1 MKEFVCGHESSIH
14 GVLSGF
20 DRVRFRGTLRA
31 INFAEGL
38 FRYLNFLKILL
49 VAFKAFFDGTTRKL
63 RLATE
68 RLAESTPVGKVVYL
82 SGTRDKQEVVD
93 ELMRKHSIAESFTG
107 LIAVLSC
114 VENCRSFELHKNAK
128 AGKLELQSAF
138 RKCLHYYLYIRH
150 PRFGMMHLR
159 IMSWFPMQVQ
169 ICLNGREWL
178 ARQLDAAGIHYE
190 RRDNAFVW
198 VEDFE
203 RAQALLDE
211 QLKTEWSSTLSGL
224 LRDYHPGLAELQ
236 AELQLRDY
244 YWTAE
249 QTEFATDV
257 AFRSEGE
264 LKPLYRRLVRHA
276 VENLSS
282 ADVMR
287 FLQQKLTKS
296 GEIHPR
302 FQGEVVSDVKTR
314 QEGTRVKHRLG
325 ANSLKMYDKFGTVL
339 RIETT
344 IHQAEGLKVYRPKEN
359 DPQKRYAWQVL
370 RRGVADLHRRCEL
383 SRKANEVYLEALAVV
398 ECPETLGTLAKS
410 VSQSLT
416 KQSRRYRGLNLL
428 QERDGLWLKTINR
441 GEYAIRGLRNRD
453 LRQILFGN
461 GPTSPAARRRQSG
474 QVTRQLQLLRAHG
487 LIQKVPKSHRYKI
500 TAAGRKLATA
510 VSYAED
516 TSLKAF
522 SQAA

>member
-1 MKEFVCGHESSIH
+1 MLSFVRHHEECIH

-20 DRVRFRGTLRA
+20 DRVRFRGTLRG

-38 FRYLNFLKILL
+38 FRYLNFLKVLL
-49 VAFKAFFDGTTRKL
+49 VAFKSFFNGTTRRV
-63 RLATE
+63 RLATQ
-68 RLAESTPVGKVVYL
+68 RLAKSTPAGKVVYL
-82 SGTRDKQEVVD
+82 SGKRDKQEELD
-93 ELMRKHSIAESFTG
+93 ELLRKHNIGESFTG
-107 LIAVLSC
+107 LIAIFSS
-114 VENCRSFELHKNAK
+114 VENCRSFELHKNAG

-138 RKCLHYYLYIRH
+138 RKCLHYYLYIRD
-150 PRFGMMHLR
+150 PRFGLMHVR

-178 ARQLDAAGIHYE
+178 ARQLDAAGIRYE
-190 RRDNAFVW
+190 RRDNTFLW

-211 QLKTEWSSTLSGL
+211 QQKTEWSSTLSGL
-224 LRDYHPGLAELQ
+224 LRDYHPELAALQ
-236 AELQLRDY
+236 ASLHLRDY

-257 AFRSEGE
+257 AFRSEGD

-276 VENLSS
+276 MENLSS

-296 GEIHPR
+296 GQINGH
-302 FQGEVVSDVKTR
+302 FKGEVVTDVKTR
-314 QEGTRVKHRLG
+314 PEGTRVKHRLG
-325 ANSLKMYDKFGTVL
+325 ANSLKMYDKFGAVL

-344 IHQAEGLKVYRPKEN
+344 IHHAEGLKVYRPKES
-359 DPQKRYAWQVL
+359 DPQKKYAWQAL
-370 RRGVADLHRRCEL
+370 RRSVADLHRRCEL

-398 ECPETLGTLAKS
+398 ECPETLGMLAQS
-410 VSQSLT
+410 VSQALV
-416 KQSRRYRGLNLL
+416 KQGRRYRGLNLL
-428 QERDGLWLKTINR
+428 KQRDGSWLKAINR

-453 LRQILFGN
+453 LRQIMFGN
-461 GPTSPAARRRQSG
+461 DRASPDERRRQSG

-500 TAAGRKLATA
+500 TEAGRKLATA